1 MSWFAALRMAVLWP
15 IRQNVAVQPGGPG
28 PWFQKSQRKCNR
40 KANRDEGIPPTAGNG
55 NHWRNIR
62 LSQKARKCNSRALRA
77 RSARSAR
84 SFHIFKF
91 QNPHTFS
98 QIFDWRYL
106 RGTPF
111 FQKIGRQR
119 KYHEKTFW
127 VRRFVRAVPL
137 LGSWRDSGISV
148 SGPFVL
154 KFSGLPS
161 GLARW
166 VSFGTPFSKSLG
178 DTW

>member
-1 MSWFAALRMAVLWP
+1 MLQSSLVGQAHGSRNHKENATERP
-15 IRQNVAVQPGGPG
+15 RQTKEFPQPRAMETTGEPLGFP
-28 PWFQKSQRKCNR
+28 KR
-40 KANRDEGIPPTAGNG
+40 
-55 NHWRNIR
+55 
-62 LSQKARKCNSRALRA
+62 ARKCNSRALRA

-137 LGSWRDSGISV
+137 LRSWLGSGISV